1 MLAQSANAR
10 SAFEQDKLASVGARS
25 AGEFNGAV
33 ALEGD
38 TSTVGAVPPTRTRA
52 ARDPLRCAHHGGSG
66 PATLCARLSAP
77 PATTAASPRST
88 RAVLALLLVTVLW
101 GWTFVWMKQATDAAK
116 AQLGPS
122 GLTAGIGLF
131 MTLRFGL
138 AAVAMLALPSVR
150 SGLTPGVWSAG
161 LWIGLALL
169 GGFLLQMFG
178 LSGVS
183 PAVSAF
189 LTSLY
194 VLFTALLM
202 LVRDRRSPHA
212 ALVLGALLATFGAG
226 FIGGPPQLTFGLGEG
241 LTIGCAFLFAIHILV
256 TDAYTKR
263 EAPMPVT
270 MTSFVVVAA
279 GSALLCALGV
289 VLAPEIGSTA
299 LVELALTRDFLVPLL
314 FASSLATVLALS
326 LMNLFQRELDPVRA
340 AIVYALEPIWAA
352 LVSISQGRETVTAW
366 LYIGGGALLAGN
378 LIAEL
383 GPRLL
388 RRRAQ
393 TRSGGA

>member
-1 MLAQSANAR
+1 VSTSKSTESSAEGFDSGLDAGLD
-10 SAFEQDKLASVGARS
+10 SGLGARLD
-25 AGEFNGAV
+25 A
-33 ALEGD
+33 
-38 TSTVGAVPPTRTRA
+38 
-52 ARDPLRCAHHGGSG
+52 
-66 PATLCARLSAP
+66 PA
-77 PATTAASPRST
+77 PRSN
-88 RAVLALLLVTVLW
+88 RAVIALLLVTVLW

-116 AQLGPS
+116 AQLGDE

-138 AAVAMLALPSVR
+138 AALAMLALPAVR
-150 SGLTPGVWSAG
+150 RGLTRGTWSAG

-202 LVRDRRSPHA
+202 LARDRRTPHV
-212 ALVLGALLATFGAG
+212 ALMLGALLATFGAG
-226 FIGGPPQLTFGLGEG
+226 FIGGPPQLSFGLAEG
-241 LTIGCAFLFAIHILV
+241 LTVGCALLFAVHILV

-270 MTSFVVVAA
+270 MTSFAVVAL
-279 GSALLCALGV
+279 GSAALCAIGIA
-289 VLAPEIGSTA
+289 LAPSA
-299 LVELALTRDFLVPLL
+299 DARSLFELATTREFLVPLL
-314 FASSLATVLALS
+314 LASSLATVLALS

-340 AIVYALEPIWAA
+340 AIIYALEPIWAA
-352 LVSISQGRETVTAW
+352 LVSISQGRESATNW
-366 LYIGGGALLAGN
+366 LYIGGGALLLGN

-383 GPRLL
+383 GPHLL
-388 RRRAQ
+388 RRRAHAKRYS
-393 TRSGGA
+393 T

>member
-1 MLAQSANAR
+1 M
-10 SAFEQDKLASVGARS
+10 
-25 AGEFNGAV
+25 
-33 ALEGD
+33 
-38 TSTVGAVPPTRTRA
+38 
-52 ARDPLRCAHHGGSG
+52 
-66 PATLCARLSAP
+66 
-77 PATTAASPRST
+77 
-88 RAVLALLLVTVLW
+88 TVLW

-116 AQLGPS
+116 AQLGED

-131 MTLRFGL
+131 MALRFGL
-138 AAVAMLALPSVR
+138 AAIAMLALPSVR
-150 SGLTPGVWSAG
+150 SGLTRGVWSAG

-194 VLFTALLM
+194 VLFTALIM
-202 LVRDRRSPHA
+202 LVRDRRSPHP

-241 LTIGCAFLFAIHILV
+241 LTVGCAFLFAIHILV

-270 MTSFVVVAA
+270 MTSFAVVAA
-279 GSALLCALGV
+279 GSALLCALGI
-289 VLAPEIGSTA
+289 VLAPQIGASA

-352 LVSISQGRETVTAW
+352 LVSISQGRETVTGW
-366 LYIGGGALLAGN
+366 LYIGGGALLVGN
-378 LIAEL
+378 LVAEL

-393 TRSGGA
+393 ARAYAEQ

>member
-1 MLAQSANAR
+1 M
-10 SAFEQDKLASVGARS
+10 
-25 AGEFNGAV
+25 
-33 ALEGD
+33 
-38 TSTVGAVPPTRTRA
+38 
-52 ARDPLRCAHHGGSG
+52 
-66 PATLCARLSAP
+66 
-77 PATTAASPRST
+77 
-88 RAVLALLLVTVLW
+88 TVLW

-116 AQLGPS
+116 AQLGED

-138 AAVAMLALPSVR
+138 AALAMLALPSVR
-150 SGLTPGVWSAG
+150 NGLTRGVWSAG

-194 VLFTALLM
+194 VLFTALIM
-202 LVRDRRSPHA
+202 LVRDRRSPHP

-270 MTSFVVVAA
+270 MTSFAVVAA

-289 VLAPEIGSTA
+289 SLAPEISASA
-299 LVELALTRDFLVPLL
+299 LVDLALTRDFLVPLL

-340 AIVYALEPIWAA
+340 AIIYALEPIWAA
-352 LVSISQGRETVTAW
+352 LVSISQGRETVTGW
-366 LYIGGGALLAGN
+366 LYIGGGALLVGN
-378 LIAEL
+378 LVAEL

-393 TRSGGA
+393 TRTHVEG